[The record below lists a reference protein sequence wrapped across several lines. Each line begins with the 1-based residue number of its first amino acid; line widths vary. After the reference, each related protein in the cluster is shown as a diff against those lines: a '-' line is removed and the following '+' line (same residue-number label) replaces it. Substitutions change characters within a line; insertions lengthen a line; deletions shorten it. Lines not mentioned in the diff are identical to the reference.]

1 MTKCAS
7 AIMDGWR
14 WEPFRFGL
22 GACCDGRMDGRMG
35 GALLPPKTPLFL
47 RTDEITPTRE
57 TPSLPMESRNH
68 I

>member
-1 MTKCAS
+1 
-7 AIMDGWR
+7 MDGWQ
-14 WEPFRFGL
+14 WVPFRFGL

-47 RTDEITPTRE
+47 SLSLRTDEITPTRE
-57 TPSLPMESRNH
+57 TMESRNH